1 MGLIEME
8 LEIKNDKFWILE
20 NKSDQNNFQRYVYDE
35 EKTAMSRLKK
45 LMKSVDVQQL
55 FLSTVD
61 VSGIEWKIAGVP
73 WSTIAMY
80 IIREEIA
87 DQ

>member
-1 MGLIEME
+1 ME

-61 VSGIEWKIAGVP
+61 VSGNEWKITGVP